1 MPTVVRQLNESLS
14 FKKVYLEKV
23 FANGK
28 TITIRWGLVKPT
40 RHHVFIECRGL
51 IYARARIKGFK
62 HLRFRELRSESLAS
76 MDGFSSYHEML
87 RDLRRIYPFVKED
100 DWVTVIEFEV
110 LERLEKPVSK
120 EWLTK
125 TAATASREA
134 LARGVYRD
142 PRERVALANVA
153 AGRGILEALEVSG
166 VSLARFIE
174 ILASLRL

>member
-1 MPTVVRQLNESLS
+1 
-14 FKKVYLEKV
+14 
-23 FANGK
+23 
-28 TITIRWGLVKPT
+28 
-40 RHHVFIECRGL
+40 
-51 IYARARIKGFK
+51 
-62 HLRFRELRSESLAS
+62 
-76 MDGFSSYHEML
+76 SSYHEML

-153 AGRGILEALEVSG
+153 AGKGVLEALEVSG